1 MAAPPTSTSRYP
13 RGILAPHDLHPPER
27 ANHETIGISSRAVS
41 SLPQL
46 SHLERSPPHHERSS
60 TVLEATTFRK
70 DPCNAPRRAEKTIK
84 MEEKGYGHYPHHSLP
99 RRMNS
104 TKKGPA

>member
-1 MAAPPTSTSRYP
+1 
-13 RGILAPHDLHPPER
+13 
-27 ANHETIGISSRAVS
+27 
-41 SLPQL
+41 
-46 SHLERSPPHHERSS
+46 
-60 TVLEATTFRK
+60 
-70 DPCNAPRRAEKTIK
+70 